1 MYSSETFGRHFWVD
15 DEDQFRSAPSFQ
27 DNTADMDNA
36 DYVSEWSEW
45 EGVNFENLLNIY
57 KTELY
62 NKWNHGGGIY
72 ILYGV

>member
-1 MYSSETFGRHFWVD
+1 MLVSESFGRHFWVD
-15 DEDQFRSAPSFQ
+15 DEDHFRSAPSFK

-36 DYVSEWSEW
+36 DYVSEWTEW

-72 ILYGV
+72 ILNGV

>member
-1 MYSSETFGRHFWVD
+1 MYVSESFGRHFWVD
-15 DEDQFRSAPSFQ
+15 KEDQFRSAPSFI
-27 DNTADMDNA
+27 DHTADMDNA
-36 DYVSEWSEW
+36 DYVSEWTEW

-72 ILYGV
+72 ILNGV

>member
-1 MYSSETFGRHFWVD
+1 MYSSEAFGRLFWVD
-15 DEDQFRSAPSFQ
+15 DNLDFRSCPQYVDGTGDF
-27 DNTADMDNA
+27 DNA
-36 DYVSEWSEW
+36 DYVSEWTEW

-72 ILYGV
+72 ILNGV